1 MSNQEQS
8 PIIEACAVI
17 SAQITKI
24 KGLLND
30 VELSAD
36 EVRALRRCELDMSK
50 LEAAAWGMLCQLTT
64 SDTLHEESE
73 DAIRRLD
80 EAMDALNPPPVHEPS
95 RSQTSDFG
103 FRATK

>member
-17 SAQITKI
+17 SAQITNI
-24 KGLLND
+24 KGLLNG

-50 LEAAAWGMLCQLTT
+50 LEATAWGMLCQLTT
-64 SDTLHEESE
+64 SDALHDESE
-73 DAIRRLD
+73 DAIKRLD
-80 EAMDALNPPPVHEPS
+80 EAMDAFSPQPSTEPI
-95 RSQTSDFG
+95 RSYTSDFG
-103 FRATK
+103 FRVAE